1 MESEGEDN
9 DSDDDYDD
17 EDENDAHDNL
27 QVNSMDIPM
36 AADDI
41 PVISSLAQEANTQS
55 KAEKK
60 S

>member
-1 MESEGEDN
+1 MESEGEDD

-41 PVISSLAQEANTQS
+41 PVISSLA
-55 KAEKK
+55 
-60 S
+60 